1 MLLNHLKQVAS
12 LGLAEADRWRVD
24 GEGDRYLILVRGEAS
39 LWVVILPAPTTG
51 VNAMHRSINNTA

>member
-39 LWVVILPAPTTG
+39 LWVVILPPP
-51 VNAMHRSINNTA
+51 I